1 MYYAKTAIFS
11 YQQTKFKYENISLLV
26 NCIIALEMAKFRCS
40 LILTLRANKSKHLCV
55 ALQFFPINL

>member
-40 LILTLRANKSKHLCV
+40 LILTLFCKRANKSKHLCV
-55 ALQFFPINL
+55 AL